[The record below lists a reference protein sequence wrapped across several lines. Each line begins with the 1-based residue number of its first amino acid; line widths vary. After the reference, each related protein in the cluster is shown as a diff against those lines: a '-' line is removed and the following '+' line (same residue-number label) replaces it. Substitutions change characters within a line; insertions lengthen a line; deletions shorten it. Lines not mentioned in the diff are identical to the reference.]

1 MKTTKFASILLLI
14 ISLIVSC
21 TKNDDDNSG
30 NQSFC
35 EKDREFNENLTNIT
49 AQLIYLENKNKF
61 ALKFYPNYPT
71 IDEIAYCIICNQPEG
86 IAINDAVKF
95 SGQSY
100 FFNPNEDFTPSVG
113 GENFY
118 YTIIEQIQKIDF

>member
-1 MKTTKFASILLLI
+1 MKTTKFASILLLT
-14 ISLIVSC
+14 ISLILSC
-21 TKNDDDNSG
+21 TKKDDDNNG

-35 EKDREFNENLTNIT
+35 ETERGFKEDLTDIT
-49 AQLIYLENKNKF
+49 AQLIYLESKNKF

-71 IDEIAYCIICNQPEG
+71 IDEVTYCVICSKPDG
-86 IAINDAVKF
+86 IAIEDAVKF
-95 SGQSY
+95 SGKSY
-100 FFNPNEDFTPSVG
+100 FFNSNEGFNPSVG